1 MIQSKTKESRRI
13 GAIDELRGLAL
24 VLVMLSHVGLVYGL
38 ETDVAYAL
46 ALPAFGVGVDLFFV
60 ISGFVIYRNVFA
72 TKALAGGNALAGA
85 WAFWVRRLVRI
96 AAPAWTIVA
105 VIGAVRIAQEGVEG
119 SWADLG
125 AAVGFIANFY
135 WAGCEASPAPCPHHL
150 VASHFWSLSLE
161 GQFYALAPVLAA
173 MSRRLAIP
181 AGVSVLAMGAALPR
195 PVGSYLWTM
204 RPDALLIGMGIA
216 ALTEQAVIL
225 RKFRPALSLGQA
237 VYWACVASILERL
250 AIGRFSGLGLVFV
263 ALLFGFVVAGRLK
276 AGAAGC
282 WPARALRKGGEMS
295 FSAYLVH
302 LPVLSGMHDALAER
316 IAPMLSLVASL
327 AAIVAATVVWETL
340 VVQPSAELGRRLSER
355 LTLKNCKLGAEGC
368 NFSRQFIR
376 KRRAG

>member
-1 MIQSKTKESRRI
+1 MIQSKTKTIERI

-46 ALPAFGVGVDLFFV
+46 ALPAFGVGVDLFFA
-60 ISGFVIYRNVFA
+60 ISGFVIYRNVLA

-85 WAFWVRRLVRI
+85 RAFWARRLVRI
-96 AAPAWTIVA
+96 VAPAWTTVA
-105 VIGAVRIAQEGVEG
+105 VIGAVRVAQEGVEG
-119 SWADLG
+119 SWADLAAG
-125 AAVGFIANFY
+125 AGFFANFY

-161 GQFYALAPVLAA
+161 GQFYALAPALAA
-173 MSRRLAIP
+173 LPRRLAIP
-181 AGVSVLAMGAALPR
+181 VGVTVLAMGAALPR
-195 PVGSYLWTM
+195 PVGSFLWTM

-216 ALTEQAVIL
+216 ALTEQAVIP
-225 RKFRPALSLGQA
+225 RKFWPALSLGQA

-250 AIGRFSGLGLVFV
+250 AMGRFSGLGLVFV
-263 ALLFGFVVAGRLK
+263 ALLFGFVVAGRLR
-276 AGAAGC
+276 AGATGC

-302 LPVLSGMHDALAER
+302 LPVLSAMHDALGDK
-316 IAPMLSLVASL
+316 ITPTLSLVASL
-327 AAIVAATVVWETL
+327 AAIVAATMVWETL
-340 VVQPSAELGRRLSER
+340 VVKPSAELGRRLSEK
-355 LTLKNCKLGAEGC
+355 LTLEKCKSEAEGC
-368 NFSRQFIR
+368 NFGRQFIR

>member
-1 MIQSKTKESRRI
+1 MIQSKAKAIERI

-24 VLVMLSHVGLVYGL
+24 VLVILSHVGLVYGL

-72 TKALAGGNALAGA
+72 MKALAGGNALAGA
-85 WAFWVRRLVRI
+85 WAFWARRLVRI
-96 AAPAWTIVA
+96 AAPAWATVA
-105 VIGAVRIAQEGVEG
+105 VIGVVRIAQEGVEG
-119 SWADLG
+119 SWADLAAG
-125 AAVGFIANFY
+125 AGFFANFY

-161 GQFYALAPVLAA
+161 GQFYALAPALAA
-173 MSRRLAIP
+173 LPRHLAIP
-181 AGVSVLAMGAALPR
+181 VGVTVLAMDAAVPR
-195 PVGSYLWTM
+195 PVGSSLWTM

-216 ALTEQAVIL
+216 ALTEQAGIL
-225 RKFRPALSLGQA
+225 RKFWPALSLGQA

-263 ALLFGFVVAGRLK
+263 ALLFGFVVAGRLR
-276 AGAAGC
+276 AGAAEC
-282 WPARALRKGGEMS
+282 WLARALRKGGEMS

-302 LPVLSGMHDALAER
+302 LPVLSGMHDALADK
-316 IAPMLSLVASL
+316 ITPTLALVASL
-327 AAIVAATVVWETL
+327 AAIVAATVIWETL
-340 VVQPSAELGRRLSER
+340 VVKPSAELGRRLSEK
-355 LTLKNCKLGAEGC
+355 LTLKNCTLGAQGC

-376 KRRAG
+376 TRRAG